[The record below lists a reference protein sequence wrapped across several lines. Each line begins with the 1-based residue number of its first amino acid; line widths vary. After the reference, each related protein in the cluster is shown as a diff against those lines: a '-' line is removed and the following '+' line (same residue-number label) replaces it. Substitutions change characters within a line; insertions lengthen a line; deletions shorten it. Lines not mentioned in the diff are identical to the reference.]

1 VIQLQSTTY
10 CGLLAGGSPKN
21 WMVQNWIWVLKLK
34 FEWLRTTRTKSLGPF
49 LPFLWSHPRNYPVF
63 VVCSS
68 LRVQKLT
75 IWHWVS
81 KFEGSRSELLGL
93 GYGMCSLGAVQH
105 DPTFPLCAWFGV
117 AGVWGVA
124 RGWGLPEEKLRTQPR
139 KPVVWGSRKDFVVDF
154 SSKFS
159 GLGSVALITMSEV
172 DSRLRIQRRP
182 NLSKCS

>member
-1 VIQLQSTTY
+1 MAQNNQDQVSGPLLTLSLEPSAKLSSF
-10 CGLLAGGSPKN
+10 CGLL
-21 WMVQNWIWVLKLK
+21 
-34 FEWLRTTRTKSLGPF
+34 E
-49 LPFLWSHPRNYPVF
+49 
-63 VVCSS
+63 
-68 LRVQKLT
+68 
-75 IWHWVS
+75 
-81 KFEGSRSELLGL
+81 FEGTKIDPFGTESPSLKGPEVNSLGL

-159 GLGSVALITMSEV
+159 GLGSVAWITVSEV